1 MAKNCLDQPTSRAAF
16 FQLLRDSIQNT
27 IVDSQTTDL
36 HGALGLLREAFDDA
50 TKKGNKVIF
59 IGNGGSNS
67 IASHMAA
74 DISKNGG
81 VRAVAF
87 NDLPTITMLG
97 NDYGYEHVFSKQ
109 LEFYGFP
116 EDVLVAISSS
126 GGSPNILAAAAKS
139 KEMNMRLFTFTG
151 MVKTNQNKL
160 KTMGELNFVVPCTD
174 YGVVEIAH
182 LSLIHS
188 VI

>member
-1 MAKNCLDQPTSRAAF
+1 LDQPTSKAAF
-16 FQLLRDSIQNT
+16 FQLLRDSIDNT
-27 IVDSQTTDL
+27 IVDPEGDFHQS
-36 HGALGLLREAFDDA
+36 LGLMRRAFDEA

-59 IGNGGSNS
+59 IGNGGSNA
-67 IASHMAA
+67 IASHMAS

-87 NDLPTITMLG
+87 NDLPTVTMLG

-116 EDVLVAISSS
+116 EDILVAISSS
-126 GGSPNILAAAAKS
+126 GGSHNILNAARKAR
-139 KEMNMRLFTFTG
+139 EMKVRLFTFTG
-151 MVKTNQNKL
+151 MVKTGENQL
-160 KTMGELNFVVPCTD
+160 KTMGEINFITPSTD
-174 YGVVEIAH
+174 YGIVEVAH